1 MTLPTLLSDCLINEN
16 KNFIKEYCNL
26 LQTHIQMHGET
37 DTFNLFI
44 NPINQNFEYYLQKW
58 HIRKQQCF
66 SKQTSFQEKIQI
78 LIP

>member
-1 MTLPTLLSDCLINEN
+1 MKIRISL
-16 KNFIKEYCNL
+16 KNIVIYYK
-26 LQTHIQMHGET
+26 HIQMHGET